1 LKKEL
6 PWETLSGWHQSKSG
20 YTDNM
25 ILQQGVLDHGMFFL
39 QKPFSVGGLV
49 RKVREALD
57 N

>member
-25 ILQQGVLDHGMFFL
+25 IFQQGVLDHGMFFL
-39 QKPFSVGGLV
+39 QKPFSLKDWSGKSGK
-49 RKVREALD
+49 R
-57 N
+57 